1 MSEGKWLFLAGL
13 GAGAALALRMSEKQI
28 SSVKG
33 FAAKI
38 ANSESVTDA
47 RRVATEKMD
56 DVLRTQGAKLI
67 DKLAESLKTQLNAG
81 GSAAWAGFANAGNAR
96 NTPPEASTTSTDKN
110 GVTRDKDGHVIIDG
124 KIVA

>member
-13 GAGAALALRMSEKQI
+13 GAGAALALRMNEKQF
-28 SSVKG
+28 SNVKG

-47 RRVATEKMD
+47 RKIAAEKLND
-56 DVLRTQGAKLI
+56 ILRTQGAKLV
-67 DKLAESLKTQLNAG
+67 DKLAENLKSQLNAG
-81 GSAAWAGFANAGNAR
+81 GNASWAGFANAEGTASR
-96 NTPPEASTTSTDKN
+96 SPHSSTASTDRD

>member
-28 SSVKG
+28 SNVKG

-47 RRVATEKMD
+47 RRVTAEKLN
-56 DVLRTQGAKLI
+56 DVLRTQGAKLV
-67 DKLAESLKTQLNAG
+67 DKLAESLKSQLNAG
-81 GSAAWAGFANAGNAR
+81 GSASWAGFANAEGAGN
-96 NTPPEASTTSTDKN
+96 NPPKSSTTSTDKDC
-110 GVTRDKDGHVIIDG
+110 VTRDKEAHIIIHG

>member
-38 ANSESVTDA
+38 ANSESITEA

-67 DKLAESLKTQLNAG
+67 DKLAENLKTQLNAG
-81 GSAAWAGFANAGNAR
+81 GSAAWAGFANAGKTGD
-96 NTPPEASTTSTDKN
+96 TPPDASTTSTDKDR
-110 GVTRDKDGHVIIDG
+110 VTRDKDGHIIIDG

>member
-47 RRVATEKMD
+47 RRVTAEKLN
-56 DVLRTQGAKLI
+56 DVLRTQGAKLV
-67 DKLAESLKTQLNAG
+67 DKLAESLKSQLNAG
-81 GSAAWAGFANAGNAR
+81 GGAAWAGFANAEGAGAN
-96 NTPPEASTTSTDKN
+96 PPKSSTTSTDKD
-110 GVTRDKDGHVIIDG
+110 GVTRDKDGHIIIDG